1 MNSYHIL
8 VIEDDELMQKV
19 MHFIL
24 SKEGYTVTVKSNGKE
39 GLEALQDVENKFD
52 LIITDLMMPH
62 ANGFEILNV
71 ARQTGNGGIPVIIVS
86 NLSNEQ
92 MILDGFTMGASDYVK
107 KPIMAGELVLRVK
120 RLLNSPK
127 LV

>member
-19 MHFIL
+19 MRFIL
-24 SKEGYTVTVKSNGKE
+24 SKEGYHVTIKGDGKE
-39 GLEALQDVENKFD
+39 GLEALRDADNKFD
-52 LIITDLMMPH
+52 LVITDLMMPH

-71 ARQTGNGGIPVIIVS
+71 ARQMDDTGIPVIVVS

-92 MILDGFTMGASDYVK
+92 MILDGFTMGAADYIK
-107 KPIMAGELVLRVK
+107 KPIMAGELLLRVK
-120 RLLNSPK
+120 RLLNNPK

>member
-1 MNSYHIL
+1 MDSYHIL

-24 SKEGYTVTVKSNGKE
+24 SKEGYKVTMKSNGKE
-39 GLEALQDVENKFD
+39 GLEALQDVEDKFD

-71 ARQTGNGGIPVIIVS
+71 ARQTNNGGIPVIIVS

-120 RLLNSPK
+120 RLLNSPR